1 MDDGREKQSKI
12 IPRTRTIN
20 TLTAVCGGGVFIW
33 ENIMET
39 KNILSDSIFTEG
51 GIKKHIENLLAEIS
65 SLYLADD
72 VPWVI
77 GYSGGKDST
86 AVLQLVWMAITVL
99 PESQLKKDIH
109 IITTDTLVEN
119 PIVAQWVTGSLQH
132 IRQSAEK
139 SKLPFFSHQL
149 KPKPENSFWTN
160 LIGKGYPAPRPKFR
174 WCTERLKIWPSNE
187 FILNITKQHGD
198 VLLCLGTRKKE
209 STKRASTMQHYEEE
223 RSKEHRYGD
232 LQAGHKV
239 SPNSHL
245 PNTWVYTPIQEWSN
259 DDVWLFLNQY
269 SNPWGYSNTNLLS
282 LYSGATEGGECPLV
296 VDRSTPSCGDSRFGC
311 WTCTLV
317 DEDKSMAAMIQNDV
331 DKEWM
336 LPLLEI
342 RNEIDFR
349 KFDMDESDRS
359 LRDYRRMNG
368 RVQLFG
374 DKMKF
379 IPGPYKKEVR
389 ERFLRK
395 LLNAQR
401 FIQEEGPK
409 HVRSIELIT
418 LEELEEIRRIWV
430 MDKNEIEDT
439 LPCIYEKEIGNPY
452 PGQEVQGNQPFDRE
466 DLILLEEIC
475 GCHYQLVR
483 DLISIELKASTQ
495 IRRNNLLN
503 NLENSIKRNFYE
515 GEEDAIKYALSQH
528 KFKQDKVAEWE
539 FLSDEYVEIKTKN
552 GEAK

>member
-1 MDDGREKQSKI
+1 M
-12 IPRTRTIN
+12 
-20 TLTAVCGGGVFIW
+20 A
-33 ENIMET
+33 T
-39 KNILSDSIFTEG
+39 KNTTSDSVFTES
-51 GIKKHIENLLAEIS
+51 GIKKNITTLLSEIS
-65 SLYLADD
+65 VLYLADN

-86 AVLQLVWMAITVL
+86 AVLQLVWMAIASL
-99 PESQLKKDIH
+99 PKSQQNKAVH
-109 IITTDTLVEN
+109 VITTDTLVEN
-119 PIVAQWVTGSLQH
+119 PIVAQWVTGSH
-132 IRQSAEK
+132 KCMENSALK
-139 SKLPFFSHQL
+139 DSLPIYPHQL

-187 FILNITKQHGD
+187 FILDTTKQNGD

-209 STKRASTMQHYEEE
+209 SAKRAASMQHYEEE

-232 LQAGHKV
+232 LQAGPKV
-239 SPNSHL
+239 SPNSQL
-245 PNTWVYTPIQEWSN
+245 PNTWVYTPIQDWSN

-269 SNPWGYSNTNLLS
+269 PNPWGYSNNELLG

-296 VDRSTPSCGDSRFGC
+296 VDTSTPSCGDSRFGC

-317 DEDKSMAAMIQNDV
+317 DEDKSMSAMIQNDA

-342 RNEIDFR
+342 RNAIDYRQFNME
-349 KFDMDESDRS
+349 DSDRS
-359 LRDYRRMNG
+359 LRDFRRMNG

-374 DKMKF
+374 DKMKY

-389 ERFLRK
+389 ERFLRM
-395 LLNAQR
+395 LLSAQR
-401 FIQEEGPK
+401 FIHNEGPE
-409 HVRSIELIT
+409 HVRYIELIT

-439 LPCIYEKEIGNPY
+439 MPGIYEEETGDSY
-452 PGQEVQGNQPFDRE
+452 PGREIQGSQPFDRD
-466 DLILLEEIC
+466 DLKLLENIC
-475 GCHYQLVR
+475 ENNYQLVR
-483 DLISIELKASTQ
+483 DLISVELKESTQ
-495 IRRNNLLN
+495 IRRTNLMK

-515 GEEDAIKYALSQH
+515 NKEDAIKYARSQQQ
-528 KFKQDKVAEWE
+528 FKQDKVDEWDRVT
-539 FLSDEYVEIKTKN
+539 DEYIELKTET
-552 GEAK
+552 GEVL